1 LRRCDQ
7 WAVRTVKAIDNEE
20 CVLQCWW
27 LMGNVI
33 GKGEIEKAKVPDMV
47 ESVLSY
53 GERVAFVRLMA
64 ESNFEL
70 AEAEHVENKWK
81 TMVDVWLKTADKVY
95 G

>member
-1 LRRCDQ
+1 LLRRCDQ

-47 ESVLSY
+47 ESV
-53 GERVAFVRLMA
+53 
-64 ESNFEL
+64 
-70 AEAEHVENKWK
+70 
-81 TMVDVWLKTADKVY
+81 
-95 G
+95 